1 MLEPM
6 DAQWT
11 HIPAEVPAWPLKLA
25 AEARLPI
32 RLHGLRHGAA
42 TLALAARGRSLRD
55 AQCPRRASRRSSA
68 QTAAAAQTAPTL
80 MARFRG

>member
-25 AEARLPI
+25 AEARL
-32 RLHGLRHGAA
+32 HGLRHGAA
-42 TLALAARGRSLRD
+42 TLALAAQGRSLRD